1 MPNMLKAQYL
11 YKSERDDYHQK
22 RRSAMGN
29 KRRHGQVSGFT
40 ILGVVIVALVILL
53 FFLRDQLGIV
63 LPGPLG
69 GKSADIGEH
78 IRQCVQETAPEL
90 IERIGRQGGYLSTAG
105 GTYRLYQDVPVSY
118 LCFTL
123 EGQGTCRNRML
134 TLEDMQDELGDAIDK
149 GLNTCIDYGVFR
161 RRGYDLTVGQ
171 RDVAVEIG
179 RDAVRVVVQQ
189 PLRLTKGETVV
200 NIDRVEDSFSYPLG
214 RLYEVSQEIVDMEA
228 TVGEFDQLPYM
239 LAHKGQYVIEKKRPY
254 PDKLY
259 ILQTKDHPFLFQFFI
274 QGEPS

>member
-1 MPNMLKAQYL
+1 MRKAQYL
-11 YKSERDDYHQK
+11 YKSERDDYPQK
-22 RRSAMGN
+22 RRSAMG
-29 KRRHGQVSGFT
+29 KTRRHGQVSGFT

-69 GKSADIGEH
+69 GKSADLGEH
-78 IRQCVQETAPEL
+78 IRQCVQETAPKL
-90 IERIGRQGGYLSTAG
+90 IERLGRQGGYLSTSE
-105 GTYRLYQDVPVSY
+105 GTYRLYQDTTVSY
-118 LCFTL
+118 LCYTV
-123 EGQGTCRNRML
+123 EGQETCRNRML
-134 TLEDMQDELGDAIDK
+134 TLQQMQDELGDAIDK
-149 GLNTCIDYGVFR
+149 ELNTCIDYGVFR

-171 RDVAVEIG
+171 RDVVVEIG
-179 RDAVRVVVQQ
+179 RDTTHVIVQQ

-200 NIDRVEDSFSYPLG
+200 NVDRVEESFSYPLG
-214 RLYEVSQEIVDMEA
+214 RLYDVSQEIVDVEA

-274 QGEPS
+274 QGEHS